1 MAKRALLIGVNEYR
15 IAGANLRGCVNDVA
29 NIQKVL
35 TKYYKF
41 PSAAIKKLVDA
52 QATKKKIEAG
62 IKALLKG
69 SKAGD
74 VLYLHYSGHGANT
87 LDLDGDEAD
96 GRDEILCPTD
106 LDWNDPLTDDW
117 LRSTIDALLPDQ
129 VNLTI
134 VMDCCHSGS
143 NTRAFLPPD
152 APVINRFLPNP
163 YDLIEVE
170 SGRRIR
176 GTVKKARPT
185 AKPKRKSKGRG
196 SLDIAVAD
204 MPELLITGCRD
215 YQTSADA
222 FIEGSYNGALTYHL
236 VKAIAAHKGKLTYRD
251 LHELAGKMIA
261 ESNYDQVPQLEGRDE
276 NLDRLFLEPLT

>member
-1 MAKRALLIGVNEYR
+1 MAKLALLIGVNEYR
-15 IAGANLRGCVNDVA
+15 IAGANLRGCVNDVENMERA
-29 NIQKVL
+29 L
-35 TKYYKF
+35 TKYLGF
-41 PSAAIKKLVDA
+41 PATGIKKLIDA

-87 LDLDGDEAD
+87 PDLNGDEPD

-106 LDWNDPLTDDW
+106 LDWKDPLTDDW
-117 LRSTIDALLPDQ
+117 LRSTIDSLLPKN

-143 NTRAFLPPD
+143 NTRALLPPD

-163 YDLIEVE
+163 FDLIEVE
-170 SGRRIR
+170 SGRAIK
-176 GTVKKARPT
+176 GKVKKSRAT
-185 AKPKRKSKGRG
+185 AKKTKGRG

-204 MPELLITGCRD
+204 MPEVLITGCRD

-222 FIEGSYNGALTYHL
+222 FIKGSYNGALTYHL
-236 VKAIAAHKGKLTYRD
+236 VKAINSRKGQLTYRD
-251 LHELAGKMIA
+251 LHDLASKMIA
-261 ESNYDQVPQLEGRDE
+261 ESKYDQVPQLEGRKE
-276 NLDRLFLEPLT
+276 NLDRLFLEPLK

>member
-15 IAGANLRGCVNDVA
+15 IAGASLRGCVNDVA
-29 NIQKVL
+29 NIQKTL

-41 PSAAIKKLVDA
+41 PAAAIKKLVDA

-87 LDLDGDEAD
+87 PDLNGDEHD

-117 LRSTIDALLPDQ
+117 LRSTIDALLPAQ

-143 NTRAFLPPD
+143 NTRALLPLD

-170 SGRRIR
+170 SGRSIR

-185 AKPKRKSKGRG
+185 AKPKGKAKGRG

-236 VKAIAAHKGKLTYRD
+236 VKAIIAHKGKLTYRD

-261 ESNYDQVPQLEGRDE
+261 ESNYDQVPQLEGRKE
-276 NLDRLFLEPLT
+276 HLDRLFLEPLK